1 LSCGYCNPRVR
12 PDVRSGCHAILQ
24 CASTRCPMACSAN
37 RSLACSGVD
46 YVQSTPSRAML
57 NAQGI
62 QRRFH
67 STEVFMSLFDSI
79 TRTVKGLLNDAADSV
94 QDPSRDA
101 RQIVRELDDSIAK
114 AENSLIE
121 IQAQV
126 ATQQS
131 KRDVAADKAKKYEDG
146 AKRALQ
152 AGDEALAREA
162 LGAQATAEAERDA
175 LAKELMTLEPSVE
188 QLKTQIDDMRQRRND
203 LNARSNILQA
213 KQQIAQAKDTA
224 ATALGGIGGENLAE
238 DFQKLED
245 KVSLSNARSDA
256 RLNSADVKSG
266 KALDDKLADLN
277 RGPSVE
283 DRLAALKKQLDTP
296 AQ

>member
-1 LSCGYCNPRVR
+1 
-12 PDVRSGCHAILQ
+12 
-24 CASTRCPMACSAN
+24 
-37 RSLACSGVD
+37 
-46 YVQSTPSRAML
+46 
-57 NAQGI
+57 
-62 QRRFH
+62 
-67 STEVFMSLFDSI
+67 MSLFDSI
-79 TRTVKGLLNDAADSV
+79 SRTLKGLLNDAADSV
-94 QDPSRDA
+94 QDPSRDS
-101 RQIVRELDDSIAK
+101 RQIVRELDDSIGK

-146 AKRALQ
+146 ARRALQ
-152 AGDEALAREA
+152 SGDEALAREA
-162 LGAQATAEAERDA
+162 LSAQATAEAERDA
-175 LAKELMTLEPSVE
+175 LTKELTSLEPSVA
-188 QLKTQIDDMRQRRND
+188 QLKSQIEDMRTRRND

-224 ATALGGIGGENLAE
+224 ATALGGIGGTNLSE

-245 KVSLSNARSDA
+245 KVALSNARSDA
-256 RLNSADVKSG
+256 RLNSADEKSG

-277 RGPSVE
+277 RGPSVD
-283 DRLAALKKQLDTP
+283 DRLEALKKQLNTP

>member
-1 LSCGYCNPRVR
+1 
-12 PDVRSGCHAILQ
+12 
-24 CASTRCPMACSAN
+24 
-37 RSLACSGVD
+37 
-46 YVQSTPSRAML
+46 
-57 NAQGI
+57 
-62 QRRFH
+62 
-67 STEVFMSLFDSI
+67 MSLFDSI
-79 TRTVKGLLNDAADSV
+79 SRTLKGLLNDAADSV
-94 QDPSRDA
+94 QDPSRDS
-101 RQIVRELDDSIAK
+101 RQIVRELDDSIGK

-146 AKRALQ
+146 ARRALQ
-152 AGDEALAREA
+152 SGDEALAREA
-162 LGAQATAEAERDA
+162 LGAQATAEAERDS
-175 LAKELMTLEPSVE
+175 LTKELTSLEPSVA
-188 QLKTQIDDMRQRRND
+188 QLKSQIEDMRTRRND

-224 ATALGGIGGENLAE
+224 ATALGGIGGTNLSE

-245 KVSLSNARSDA
+245 KVALSNARSDA
-256 RLNSADVKSG
+256 RLNSADEKSG

-277 RGPSVE
+277 RGPSVD
-283 DRLAALKKQLDTP
+283 DRLEALKKQLNTP

>member
-1 LSCGYCNPRVR
+1 M
-12 PDVRSGCHAILQ
+12 
-24 CASTRCPMACSAN
+24 STRASVHA
-37 RSLACSGVD
+37 AVF
-46 YVQSTPSRAML
+46 
-57 NAQGI
+57 I
-62 QRRFH
+62 Q
-67 STEVFMSLFDSI
+67 EKYMSLFDSI
-79 TRTVKGLLNDAADSV
+79 TRTVKGLLNDAADTM

-121 IQAQV
+121 IEAQV

-131 KRDVAADKAKKYEDG
+131 KRDAAAEKARKYEDG

-152 AGDEALAREA
+152 AGDEGLAREA
-162 LGAQATAEAERDA
+162 LAAQANAETERDA
-175 LAKELMTLEPSVE
+175 LAVELQTLEPSVE
-188 QLKTQIDDMRQRRND
+188 HLKTQIADMRQRRND

-224 ATALGGIGGENLAE
+224 ATALGGIGGKNLSE

-245 KVSLSNARSDA
+245 KIQLANARSDA
-256 RLNSADVKSG
+256 RLNSADQKSG
-266 KALDDKLADLN
+266 KALEDKLAAFN

-283 DRLAALKKQLDTP
+283 DRLEALKKQLNTP